1 MHKLT
6 FNNVSK
12 AFNGVTAL
20 NDVSITLLSGRTH
33 ALMGENGAG
42 KSTLIKLL
50 AGVINADSMS
60 IFRDKQAVRIAT
72 TNDATSAGFRFI
84 HQELNLVPEIS
95 IAENILLSKK
105 LPTQFG
111 VQIDWAKVYRSAE
124 LALEF
129 LGATHINVK
138 SPAGDLTSG
147 DKMLVMIASAFVAEE
162 EVSPYLYVFDEPTA
176 ALTDQESEMLFS
188 AMTKLKEKGAA
199 LLYVSHRIDEI
210 MKVCDDISILRDGV
224 LVKSTEIK
232 NLKKAEIIKFMTGR
246 DLKDTYPPRTTNI
259 SLKNT
264 VSLRNIETDDLT
276 GINFDLKAGEV
287 LGVTGLAGSGQS
299 SLLKLFAG
307 VGKAL
312 SGEATVL
319 KNSLP
324 KSPNEA
330 WSKGIAF
337 IPRERRSE
345 GLCLEMNVRENVVL
359 SHLKSYGFH
368 AKPKLEHSDVE
379 ALANQVQLKCNG
391 SHQPVF
397 ELSGGNQQKVLF
409 ARALK
414 GVPELLL
421 LDEPTRGVDI
431 GAKYEIYTLVRKLSD
446 NGCSIIIS
454 SSDLPEIL
462 GMCDRILILSEGR
475 QTGLLERCSLTS
487 NDLLTNI
494 YSSGLK

>member
-6 FNNVSK
+6 LKNVSK
-12 AFNGVTAL
+12 AFNGVPAL

-60 IFRDKQAVRIAT
+60 IFRDEEPVTIKNTI
-72 TNDATSAGFRFI
+72 DAASVGLRFI

-95 IAENILLSKK
+95 IAENILLSKD
-105 LPTQFG
+105 LPTLFG
-111 VQIDWAKVYRSAE
+111 IKIDWAKVYRRAE
-124 LALEF
+124 MALEF

-138 SPAGDLTSG
+138 SQAGDLASG
-147 DKMLVMIASAFVAEE
+147 DKMLVMIASAFVVEE
-162 EVSPYLYVFDEPTA
+162 ETTPYLYVFDEPTA
-176 ALTDQESEMLFS
+176 ALTDQESKMLFS
-188 AMTKLKEKGAA
+188 AMTKLKGKGAA

-246 DLKDTYPPRTTNI
+246 NLKDSYPPRNANI

-264 VSLRNIETDDLT
+264 ISLRNIETDDLA
-276 GINFDLKAGEV
+276 GLNFDLKAGEV

-299 SLLKLFAG
+299 SLLKLLMG
-307 VGKAL
+307 VGKVL

-319 KNSLP
+319 ENSLA
-324 KSPNEA
+324 KSPDEA

-345 GLCLEMNVRENVVL
+345 GLCLDMNVRENVVM

-379 ALANQVQLKCNG
+379 TLAKQVQLKYNG
-391 SHQPVF
+391 SRQPVF

-414 GVPELLL
+414 GAPKLLL

-431 GAKYEIYTLVRKLSD
+431 GAKYEIYTLVRELSD

-462 GMCDRILILSEGR
+462 GMCDRILILSDGR
-475 QTGLLERCSLTS
+475 QTGLLKRCSLTS
-487 NDLLTNI
+487 NDLLTKI
-494 YSSGLK
+494 YSCGLK